1 MPLLFTP
8 LVEALEVS
16 HSVCSTQYVVQ
27 THHPLHDRIRQIVP
41 FRALMGISVRLL
53 LFRLLAW
60 DKDASR
66 RSIFL
71 LASYRYRGHIIRVE
85 VKQNPDSLY
94 WEASRVIEV
103 IEGGTSHTFSDSGA
117 IKTFKTEAEAKRALL
132 QQAKRWI
139 YDRIGS

>member
-1 MPLLFTP
+1 
-8 LVEALEVS
+8 
-16 HSVCSTQYVVQ
+16 
-27 THHPLHDRIRQIVP
+27 
-41 FRALMGISVRLL
+41 MGISVRLL
-53 LFRLLAW
+53 LLRLLAR

-85 VKQNPDSLY
+85 VKQNPDILY
-94 WEASRVIEV
+94 WEAIGVIEL
-103 IEGGTSHTFSDSGA
+103 IEGGTSHTFSVSGA
-117 IKTFKTEAEAKRALL
+117 IKTFKTEGEAKRAFL

>member
-1 MPLLFTP
+1 NRPFSCLDGLFGSTP
-8 LVEALEVS
+8 LVFPSRPVIKRATR
-16 HSVCSTQYVVQ
+16 SV
-27 THHPLHDRIRQIVP
+27 
-41 FRALMGISVRLL
+41 
-53 LFRLLAW
+53 LFLV
-60 DKDASR
+60 
-66 RSIFL
+66 
-71 LASYRYRGHIIRVE
+71 ASYLYRGHIIRVE